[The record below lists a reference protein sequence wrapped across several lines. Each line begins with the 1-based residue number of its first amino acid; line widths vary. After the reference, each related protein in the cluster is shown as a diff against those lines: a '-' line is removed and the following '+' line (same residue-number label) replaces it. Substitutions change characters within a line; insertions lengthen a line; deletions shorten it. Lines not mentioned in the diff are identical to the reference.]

1 MSSHQQFIYTDNI
14 IMFPFVTKIQEP
26 SIHLKNSYEIKIK
39 TNFTFDFKLFL
50 NGLYIIVGLKMQFCW
65 TKNVRIFEMLY

>member
-26 SIHLKNSYEIKIK
+26 SIYLKNSYEIKILDK
-39 TNFTFDFKLFL
+39 FYVFDYKLFL
-50 NGLYIIVGLKMQFCW
+50 NGLYIIVGLKC
-65 TKNVRIFEMLY
+65 ILSD